1 MLIPPLFTA
10 PAGLE
15 IGQHLTSTTVR
26 CLHQPD
32 PPFSSVT
39 HVMCFGFRA
48 PVYGRQLIWT
58 AVMEDRKPDPLRND
72 PVLSIVGIGRRLWEH
87 EPGDRFLKR
96 LRSEG
101 AVSKDTSTSGRAN

>member
-15 IGQHLTSTTVR
+15 IGQHLTSATVR

-58 AVMEDRKPDPLRND
+58 AVAENGYFRRNHLVPLPKVGSWEASRHVPGAGTSAAVGGRRFPVGLDPLSD
-72 PVLSIVGIGRRLWEH
+72 GG
-87 EPGDRFLKR
+87 
-96 LRSEG
+96 
-101 AVSKDTSTSGRAN
+101 

>member
-1 MLIPPLFTA
+1 
-10 PAGLE
+10 
-15 IGQHLTSTTVR
+15 
-26 CLHQPD
+26 
-32 PPFSSVT
+32 
-39 HVMCFGFRA
+39 
-48 PVYGRQLIWT
+48 
-58 AVMEDRKPDPLRND
+58 MEDRKPDPLRND